1 MRWQQEK
8 SQGFTYVE
16 VLVCIALLACM
27 IGPLNHA
34 YLTSIRTRVSAA
46 QIDKVTFY
54 AERLL
59 QEIKEKMTKD
69 ITYQQKA
76 LGGQIASSSIDQIY
90 GVIQY
95 LRDYDELSASQI
107 RERQTSLNQLLS
119 DFSREDYETD
129 QYAYEVA
136 LWRLSD
142 VDLSLGTF
150 TLNQDTL
157 KKASCFYSDKDKQ
170 YQFLETN
177 YPTGSNLV
185 SFKIN
190 KEMLKAFWDEEL
202 KYIPYPTEE
211 DKKIKLLDLC
221 TVKVKE
227 DGKKE
232 GILNV
237 EIKNQFSRITFDV
250 ESIKDSR
257 GQMIGYSM
265 TNHCNPFAKEPGC
278 TYRSVIDLDIRSLL
292 RKADLSELTTYDS
305 FTFKFINTTPYDQM
319 IRIWQNVN
327 ESESIEQINK
337 KFNIVAL
344 DQGIGKTTITRI
356 NDTVPYENYLIAIVV
371 RDKKPIQGQT
381 GKVVKKMLDVYSYS
395 ALED

>member
-1 MRWQQEK
+1 MKWQRER

-16 VLVCIALLACM
+16 ILVCIAILACM
-27 IGPLNHA
+27 VGPLNHA
-34 YLTSIRTRVSAA
+34 YLASIRTRVSAA
-46 QIDKVTFY
+46 QIEQVTFY

-76 LGGQIASSSIDQIY
+76 LGGRIASPSIDQID

-95 LRDYDELSASQI
+95 LRDYEEIGASQL
-107 RERQTSLNQLLS
+107 RKRQASLNQLLS
-119 DFSREDYETD
+119 DFSTEDYETD

-157 KKASCFYSDKDKQ
+157 KKASCFYSDQDKQ

-177 YPTGSNLV
+177 YSSGSNLV

-202 KYIPYPTEE
+202 KYIPYPTKE

-227 DGKKE
+227 DGKEE

-237 EIKNQFSRITFDV
+237 EIKNRFSRITFDI
-250 ESIKDSR
+250 ESIKDSK
-257 GQMIGYSM
+257 GQLVGYSM
-265 TNHCNPFAKEPGC
+265 MNRCSHFVKEPGS

-305 FTFKFINTTPYDQM
+305 FTFKFVNTMPYDQI

-327 ESESIEQINK
+327 ESESLDRINE
-337 KFNIVAL
+337 KFNVTVL
-344 DQGIGKTTITRI
+344 DQGVGKTTITRI

-371 RDKKPIQGQT
+371 RDKNPIQGQA
-381 GKVVKKMLDVYSYS
+381 GKVVKKMLDVYSYH